1 MAVFTTLHPSDIEAL
16 LQAYAV
22 GSLHSFQGIGEGT
35 ENSNYFVYCKDGQT
49 PSTTQKYVL
58 TLLEELSFEQAAF
71 HVNLL
76 DTLAENAIPVPRI
89 LRDRQG
95 QAVQNCYGK
104 PTLLSTCL
112 EGLHV
117 KQPSLTQCAVIGELL
132 ADLHMVAGNI
142 TEDYQGTRHNGWLED
157 CVYQAS
163 AFLPESEKT
172 CAASVL
178 QEFLSLQLSELP
190 HGIIHGDLFRDNA
203 FFDGDTLIGII
214 DFYSAGLGFL
224 LYDLAVVVNDWCR
237 TEDNR
242 IDQPRYHAL
251 LNAYT
256 AKRPWTE
263 NETLCWSLML
273 QMAAMRFWLSRLLGQ
288 QQAEQGAFDD
298 KNPDDF
304 KQLFYWHRKLPL
316 AHGA

>member
-1 MAVFTTLHPSDIEAL
+1 MAVFTALSQSDIEAL

-22 GSLHSFQGIGEGT
+22 GPLHSFQGIGEGT
-35 ENSNYFVYCKDGQT
+35 ENSNYFVYCRDGQT
-49 PSTTQKYVL
+49 PSLTQKYVL
-58 TLLEELSFEQAAF
+58 TLLEELDFEQAAF

-76 DTLAENAIPVPRI
+76 DTLAENAIPVPSI

-95 QAVQNCYGK
+95 QAVKNCYGK

-112 EGLHV
+112 NGQHIE
-117 KQPSLTQCAVIGELL
+117 QPSLTQCAVIGELL

-142 TEDYQGTRHNGWLED
+142 TEDYQGTRNNGWLENT
-157 CVYQAS
+157 VYQAS
-163 AFLPESEKT
+163 AFLPETEKT
-172 CAASVL
+172 WVANVL
-178 QEFLSLQLSELP
+178 QEYLSLQLSELP

-203 FFDGDTLIGII
+203 FFEGDKLIGII

-237 TEDNR
+237 TDDNR
-242 IDQPRYHAL
+242 IDASRYNAL
-251 LNAYT
+251 LSAYM

-263 NETLCWSLML
+263 NETLCWPLML

-288 QQAEQGAFDD
+288 QQADQDVFQD

-316 AHGA
+316 ARGV